1 MKLICGNFDT
11 AIFKIIE
18 MTQHDM
24 LLLTT
29 YIVCGFLIGLLLH
42 KVIMPLIARLAAKTS
57 LKSDDLIIKT
67 IRAWVIPWFLA
78 LGLYLGL
85 KQLDLESRFYFWI
98 ENGLLI
104 FYIFS
109 GTMIFS
115 RVVSGMIKIKA
126 TDTDAVIHSSSIIS
140 NIVTII
146 IYCLGLLI
154 ILQSQE
160 ISITPVLTALGVG
173 GLAVALALQ
182 PTLSNLFAGL
192 QLISSGNFNRGNFV
206 KLATGE
212 DGFIEDITWRSTT
225 IKAATD
231 HIIIIPNSKLADMI
245 VTNYDLPQSQTSF
258 VVEVGVAYNSDLNY
272 VEKIT
277 KEVIKETL
285 QEVEGGVKDFEPA
298 IGFSAFGESSI
309 KMKTVLRV
317 NQFSDQFA
325 VRSEFI
331 KKLLVRY
338 NREGIN
344 IPFPTRTV
352 LNKTDTNA
360 D

>member
-1 MKLICGNFDT
+1 
-11 AIFKIIE
+11 
-18 MTQHDM
+18 M
-24 LLLTT
+24 LLLAA
-29 YIVCGFLIGLLLH
+29 YIVSGFLIGLFLH
-42 KVIMPLIARLAAKTS
+42 KIIMPLIAKLASKTPI
-57 LKSDDLIIKT
+57 KSDDLIIKT
-67 IRAWVIPWFLA
+67 IRKWVIPWFLA
-78 LGLYLGL
+78 LGVYLGL
-85 KQLDLESRFYFWI
+85 RQLNLESCFYFWI
-98 ENGLLI
+98 ENGLMI

-109 GTMIFS
+109 GTMIIS

-126 TDTDAVIHSSSIIS
+126 TGTDAVIHSSSIIS

-154 ILQSQE
+154 ILQSQG

-206 KLATGE
+206 KLASGE

-225 IKAATD
+225 IKAASD
-231 HIIIIPNSKLADMI
+231 HLIIVPNSKLADMI
-245 VTNYDLPQSQTSF
+245 VTNYDLPQSQVSF
-258 VVEVGVAYNSDLNY
+258 VVEVAVGYNSDLNY

-285 QEVEGGVKDFEPA
+285 QEVEAGVKDFEPV
-298 IGFSAFGESSI
+298 IGFSAFSESNI
-309 KMKTVLRV
+309 KMKAILRV

-325 VRSEFI
+325 VKSEFI

-338 NREGIN
+338 TKEGIN

-352 LNKTDTNA
+352 LNKTGSNA